1 MVELKLLTV
10 LVILGL
16 LTIVSLVDTV
26 ETIDHWQNIGTKVCH
41 QLFLDV
47 TNFAG
52 RATTFTVEI

>member
-26 ETIDHWQNIGTKVCH
+26 ETIDHWQNVCH